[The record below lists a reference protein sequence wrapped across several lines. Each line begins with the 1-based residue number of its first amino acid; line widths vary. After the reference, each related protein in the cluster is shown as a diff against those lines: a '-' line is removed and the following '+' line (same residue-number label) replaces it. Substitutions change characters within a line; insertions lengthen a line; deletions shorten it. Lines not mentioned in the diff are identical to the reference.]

1 MILEIGSFWI
11 DSFNHLFIDSFFDFN
26 YVVEM
31 NDEDEFKQ
39 DKFYSEKLKKRTK
52 DFAIR
57 IVKLYRALPNTGEAK
72 VIGNQFLRSGTAVA
86 SNYRA
91 SCRARSNAEFIA
103 KIGVVVEEADETVF
117 WLEMLV
123 DCEIF
128 PEAKMKDLLQEANEL
143 LAIFAASQNTAKR
156 NSPKYRK

>member
-1 MILEIGSFWI
+1 ME
-11 DSFNHLFIDSFFDFN
+11 DD
-26 YVVEM
+26 
-31 NDEDEFKQ
+31 DEFRQ
-39 DKFYSEKLKKRTK
+39 DVTYAEKLKKRTK

-57 IVKLYRALPNTGEAK
+57 IVKLYRALPNTGDAR
-72 VIGNQFLRSGTAVA
+72 VIGNQFLRSGTAIA
-86 SNYRA
+86 ANYRA

-128 PEAKMKDLLQEANEL
+128 SEAKMKDMIQEGNEL
-143 LAIFAASQNTAKR
+143 LAIFAASQSTAKK
-156 NSPKYRK
+156 NSPKYKK

>member
-1 MILEIGSFWI
+1 MRFELL
-11 DSFNHLFIDSFFDFN
+11 NFIVLCQ
-26 YVVEM
+26 Y
-31 NDEDEFKQ
+31 
-39 DKFYSEKLKKRTK
+39 
-52 DFAIR
+52 
-57 IVKLYRALPNTGEAK
+57 TGEAK

-128 PEAKMKDLLQEANEL
+128 PEAKMRDLLQEAKEL
-143 LAIFAASQNTAKR
+143 LAIFAASQNTAKK
-156 NSPKYRK
+156 NSPKYKK